1 MVKVGY
7 FQFAPVFGEKEE
19 NLNTVLSAL
28 NDVNADLI
36 VLPELPFTGY
46 GFSSRE
52 ELLSLAEDPSE
63 ASTVFKLVKLCRTQG
78 FRLVTGF
85 AEKAGEK
92 CYNSA
97 LLLGPAGIEGRY
109 RKLHLF
115 DREKTYF
122 DPGDLPLDVFD
133 MDGISV
139 GMMVCF
145 DWIFPEV
152 ARTLA
157 LRGADILCHPA
168 NLVLSY
174 CQQTMLSR
182 CTENLVYAVTA
193 NRTGS
198 ECHSSGT
205 LDFTGASQIAA
216 PGGRIIHR
224 SGKEIQEV
232 FVVEVDILQSRN
244 KCITERNDVLAD
256 RRPEFYY

>member
-7 FQFAPVFGEKEE
+7 FQFAPVFGEIKE
-19 NLNTVLSAL
+19 NLNTILSRL
-28 NDVNADLI
+28 KDIDADLI

-46 GFSSRE
+46 GFSSRT
-52 ELLSLAEDPSE
+52 ELLEFAEEPEESGTVSE
-63 ASTVFKLVKLCRTQG
+63 LVTLCRTQG
-78 FRLVTGF
+78 LHLVTGF
-85 AEKAGEK
+85 AEKVGEK
-92 CYNSA
+92 CFNSA

-122 DPGDLPLDVFD
+122 DPGDLPLEVFD

-157 LRGADILCHPA
+157 LRGADVLCHPA

-174 CQQTMLSR
+174 CQQIMLSR

-198 ECHSSGT
+198 ESHSFGT
-205 LDFTGASQIAA
+205 LDFTGTSQVVA

-224 SGKEIQEV
+224 SGKEIEEV
-232 FVVEVDILQSRN
+232 YVVEVDILQSRD

-256 RRPEFYY
+256 RRPEFYL

>member
-7 FQFAPVFGEKEE
+7 FQFAPVFGEIEE
-19 NLNTVLSAL
+19 NLRTILSAL
-28 NDVNADLI
+28 KDIDADLI

-46 GFSSRE
+46 GFSGRE
-52 ELLSLAEDPSE
+52 ELLSLTEDPDESG
-63 ASTVFKLVKLCRTQG
+63 TVVELVKLCRTQG
-78 FRLVTGF
+78 LHLVTGF

-133 MDGISV
+133 MDGISI

-198 ECHSSGT
+198 ESHSSGT
-205 LDFTGASQIAA
+205 LDFTGTSQIAA

-224 SGKEIQEV
+224 SGKETEEV
-232 FVVEVDILQSRN
+232 HVAEVDILQSRN

-256 RRPEFYY
+256 RRPEFYL

>member
-1 MVKVGY
+1 MVKIGY
-7 FQFAPVFGEKEE
+7 FQFAPVFGEIEE
-19 NLNTVLSAL
+19 NLNTILSRL
-28 NDVNADLI
+28 KDIDADLI

-46 GFSSRE
+46 GFSDRN
-52 ELLSLAEDPSE
+52 ELLAFAENPEESG
-63 ASTVFKLVKLCRTQG
+63 TVFELVKLCSARG
-78 FRLVTGF
+78 FHLVTGF

-133 MDGISV
+133 MDGISI

-198 ECHSSGT
+198 ENHSFGT
-205 LDFTGASQIAA
+205 LDFTGASQIVA

-224 SGKEIQEV
+224 SGRKIEEV
-232 FVVEVDILQSRN
+232 HVVEVDILNSRN
-244 KCITERNDVLAD
+244 KCITEHNDVIAD
-256 RRPEFYY
+256 RRPEFYF